1 MIYLIILFL
10 GGVRGLRGQ
19 DLNESERKLQK
30 TADDYVRAKCQQR
43 EEIFVEIESLDKNSN
58 FVGHIHIG
66 ASRPQ
71 NLSMFLLNQGWV
83 EVFAPAARRSKYEK
97 NLITAEKNAKESK
110 LGVTTAFSNL

>member
-30 TADDYVRAKCQQR
+30 VADDYVRAKCQQR
-43 EEIFVEIESLDKNSN
+43 EEVFVEIESLDKNSN

-66 ASRPQ
+66 AGRGAQ

-83 EVFAPAARRSKYEK
+83 EVFAPAARRSKYGDR
-97 NLITAEKNAKESK
+97 LT
-110 LGVTTAFSNL
+110 L